1 VRRVVEDSR
10 AVYKSPFFQLKFE
23 KQNNRTKHPV
33 KVRYVMFPDSSIH
46 RIISDKKFRPEINLA
61 LAIDYLLRYLMKQ
74 TLQLLTVVLRPK
86 FAENY
91 FGFGSESTPV

>member
-1 VRRVVEDSR
+1 
-10 AVYKSPFFQLKFE
+10 
-23 KQNNRTKHPV
+23 
-33 KVRYVMFPDSSIH
+33 MFPDSSIH
-46 RIISDKKFRPEINLA
+46 CIISDKKFKPEINLA
-61 LAIDYLLRYLMKQ
+61 LAIDYLPRYLMKQ

>member
-1 VRRVVEDSR
+1 
-10 AVYKSPFFQLKFE
+10 
-23 KQNNRTKHPV
+23 
-33 KVRYVMFPDSSIH
+33 MFPDSSIH